1 MDDQLIIEIW
11 ETFKDFIPEKTR
23 DTAAIQ
29 FVDFLQS
36 RDIDD
41 DTLKSLLGYDSS
53 LDNAVELIQIEE
65 DQEEEFDED
74 WDYSEDDDEE

>member
-23 DTAAIQ
+23 DAAAIQ

>member
-11 ETFKDFIPEKTR
+11 ETFKDFIPEKNR

-41 DTLKSLLGYDSS
+41 DTLNSLLGYDPS
-53 LDNAVELIQIEE
+53 LDNALELLEN
-65 DQEEEFDED
+65 EEEQEDELDED
-74 WDYSEDDDEE
+74 WDFGSDDEE